1 MIKYLKGYLD
11 TDWRTNDRI
20 LYFLQHVAKI
30 DINERELRDY
40 FAQFNEKYESGDTEM
55 FIAHSGY
62 GYKLTSDPEEI
73 MRSLEDDY
81 KRSMKMLKRYYRCKR
96 ALSEKNQFALDQKET
111 DLYEAVMRMG
121 V

>member
-1 MIKYLKGYLD
+1 MINYLKGYLD
-11 TDWRTNDRI
+11 TDWRTKDKI

-30 DINERELRDY
+30 NVHERELRDY
-40 FAQFNEKYESGDTEM
+40 FAQFNEKYESGETEM

-73 MRSLEDDY
+73 MRSLEDDF
-81 KRSMKMLKRYYRCKR
+81 KRSMKMLKRYYRCKK
-96 ALSEKNQFALDQKET
+96 ALSEKNQFSLNQSEA
-111 DLYEAVMRMG
+111 DLYEAVMRMN

>member
-1 MIKYLKGYLD
+1 MINYLKGYLD
-11 TDWRTNDRI
+11 TDWRTKDKI

-30 DINERELRDY
+30 DVHERELRDY
-40 FAQFNEKYESGDTEM
+40 FAQFNEKYESGETEM

-73 MRSLEDDY
+73 MRSLEDDF
-81 KRSMKMLKRYYRCKR
+81 KRSMKMLKRYYRCKK
-96 ALSEKNQFALDQKET
+96 ALSEKNQFSLDRNEA
-111 DLYEAVMRMG
+111 DLYEAVMRMN